1 MAPRI
6 HFDTALLAPIIC
18 LNTTLQDVSDGHNG
32 RNYWLDDIYLAV
44 ILMLLT
50 DMGSSKLV
58 AARIHN
64 LKSIFHAFCQF
75 SIRIKYSVSKVFE
88 IFEK

>member
-1 MAPRI
+1 M
-6 HFDTALLAPIIC
+6 
-18 LNTTLQDVSDGHNG
+18 LQYSSLRYDGQNG

-44 ILMLLT
+44 ILMLLA
-50 DMGSSKLV
+50 DMGSSELV

-64 LKSIFHAFCQF
+64 LKSIFYALGQV
-75 SIRIKYSVSKVFE
+75 SIRSKYSVSKVFG

>member
-1 MAPRI
+1 M
-6 HFDTALLAPIIC
+6 
-18 LNTTLQDVSDGHNG
+18 LQYSSLRYDGQNG

-64 LKSIFHAFCQF
+64 LKSIIYTFYQS
-75 SIRIKYSVSKVFE
+75 SIGSIL
-88 IFEK
+88 